1 MESRKLETKWRESSS
16 PPCDL
21 LWIFMA
27 GRSMQH
33 ETHCR
38 QGLCLCL
45 NTLSAGLQ
53 TDFARLPLAPYLP
66 FHFVAPVTWQSD
78 PSVTFV

>member
-1 MESRKLETKWRESSS
+1 
-16 PPCDL
+16 
-21 LWIFMA
+21 
-27 GRSMQH
+27 MQH

>member
-1 MESRKLETKWRESSS
+1 MPVSSRVSVLEKRS
-16 PPCDL
+16 L
-21 LWIFMA
+21 RGRKKHA
-27 GRSMQH
+27 GL

-45 NTLSAGLQ
+45 TTLSAGLQ

-66 FHFVAPVTWQSD
+66 FHFVAPVTRQSD
-78 PSVTFV
+78 PTVTFV